1 MYKVMDLGQSSAGIL
16 SPENIA
22 WEILLEPA
30 ERRQAEV
37 NDHLDIRDFR
47 GVEFDKKLHDKVM
60 ITLPSW

>member
-1 MYKVMDLGQSSAGIL
+1 MYKVIDLGQSSAGIL

-30 ERRQAEV
+30 ECRQAEV
-37 NDHLDIRDFR
+37 NDHLDIRDLR
-47 GVEFDKKLHDKVM
+47 GVKLDTGLHDKVM